1 MSRAIFSAA
10 HIAATTTVLVAAIG
24 VTGVAPVGATFEAG
38 TSRASIHIRGTAY
51 EFNSPNVI
59 AGATVRVL
67 ELPRAVTTTLP
78 DGSYDL
84 VVPDGT
90 RVTPYIEAAGY
101 HGIQLQTFVTAG
113 ENLERVNFQT
123 PTQGTYEALAALL
136 GVELDDKGDPARCAV
151 VSTFSTVEIRDLSY
165 EQFRAYGAHGVAG
178 ATGRSKPAL
187 PNPIYFNDQVI
198 PDPSLTQSSE
208 DGGVIWLEV
217 PTGVYRFSGRSPSTR
232 FADFVATCA
241 PGTIVNANP
250 PQGLYE
256 LRPDEKRRPG
266 GRGGDRLGAL
276 QARGQGQVG
285 AGEDGGGRVRRR
297 RGERQPARQAGR
309 PRGRRRRRR
318 RLRRWRRRA
327 RRAGARRR
335 EGRQAR
341 AGSRAHRRCGQRAGP
356 ARERCD
362 PSQPL
367 ARKRRRM
374 VRGQV
379 LGDRREQPLAVV
391 GAGVGRALRAS

>member
-1 MSRAIFSAA
+1 MVFSAA
-10 HIAATTTVLVAAIG
+10 RVAAATIVLVAAAIG
-24 VTGVAPVGATFEAG
+24 VTGVAPVAATFDAG

-78 DGSYDL
+78 DGSFDL

-136 GVELDDKGDPARCAV
+136 DVELDDKGDPARCAV

-187 PNPIYFNDQVI
+187 PKPIYFNDQVI

-217 PTGVYRFSGRSPSTR
+217 PTGVYRFSGRGPSTR

-250 PQGLYE
+250 LQGLYE
-256 LRPDEKRRPG
+256 LRPDENADREVEAAIVSARFKPAGKGKSVRLKTEADEYVAVEASVSRRGRQVGQAG
-266 GRGGDRLGAL
+266 GADGAGAYADGDGALDVQVRGGAKGGKLELEVVFIDA
-276 QARGQGQVG
+276 
-285 AGEDGGGRVRRR
+285 AGNELV
-297 RGERQPARQAGR
+297 ERKSVAI
-309 PRGRRRRRR
+309 PR
-318 RLRRWRRRA
+318 
-327 RRAGARRR
+327 
-335 EGRQAR
+335 
-341 AGSRAHRRCGQRAGP
+341 SR
-356 ARERCD
+356 
-362 PSQPL
+362 
-367 ARKRRRM
+367 
-374 VRGQV
+374 
-379 LGDRREQPLAVV
+379 
-391 GAGVGRALRAS
+391 